1 MLPFLLKRLW
11 HTAILLVLISIFVFG
26 MMKLAPGD
34 PVTLMLGNDYNPET
48 AATLRTQ
55 LGLDRNVV
63 VQYGLWLGRFVQGNW
78 GQSFVS
84 GASVVRMVLV
94 EALPVTIVL
103 SLASLAFALIIA
115 IPSGIAAALR
125 RNSWVDYAG
134 MGLAIFFNS
143 FPSFYL
149 GIVLIW
155 IFGVGLGWFPT
166 LGYVSPLED
175 PWQAAVHMVL
185 PAFTLGAWYAGL
197 IARITRSSLVDVL
210 GQTYIKVARAKGVPG
225 DALVYKH
232 ALRNVLIPVVT
243 VVGLQLGGMLR
254 GAVMTETVF
263 ALPGLGR
270 LVTVAVLNREYHV
283 VQATVMV
290 IAIMFILV
298 NLLVDLLYTYL
309 NPRAREA

>member
-1 MLPFLLKRLW
+1 
-11 HTAILLVLISIFVFG
+11 
-26 MMKLAPGD
+26 
-34 PVTLMLGNDYNPET
+34 
-48 AATLRTQ
+48 
-55 LGLDRNVV
+55 
-63 VQYGLWLGRFVQGNW
+63 
-78 GQSFVS
+78 
-84 GASVVRMVLV
+84 
-94 EALPVTIVL
+94 
-103 SLASLAFALIIA
+103 
-115 IPSGIAAALR
+115 
-125 RNSWVDYAG
+125 
-134 MGLAIFFNS
+134 
-143 FPSFYL
+143 
-149 GIVLIW
+149 
-155 IFGVGLGWFPT
+155 
-166 LGYVSPLED
+166 
-175 PWQAAVHMVL
+175 MVL

>member
-103 SLASLAFALIIA
+103 SLASLAFALVIA

>member
-103 SLASLAFALIIA
+103 SLASLAFALVIA

-134 MGLAIFFNS
+134 MGLDIFFNS

-175 PWQAAVHMVL
+175 PWKAAVHMVL